1 MGPGIIDSR
10 VARGMKAQRAL
21 LNART
26 SAGERCIGWKVGFG
40 APAALAKM
48 SLDAPLVGFLTDRAI
63 LQSGAAIALE
73 AWKKAAAEPEIAV
86 HLGSDLG
93 GNANHTEIAAAI
105 AGIGPA
111 IELADVDFPPDDV
124 EAILAGNIYQRHVI
138 FGRCDTTRA
147 GGRLDRLV
155 GRVIRNGV
163 EVARTADPQALTGEL
178 IAIVRHVAD
187 TLAACDERLRAGQRI
202 ITGSIVPPLWIT
214 PGEEMVFALDP
225 VDTVS
230 VRFPGQ
236 RVA

>member
-1 MGPGIIDSR
+1 MGHRISDPR
-10 VARGMKAQRAL
+10 VARGMEAQRAL
-21 LNART
+21 FDTRIA
-26 SAGERCIGWKVGFG
+26 AGAQRIGWKVGFG

-63 LQSGAAIALE
+63 LQSGAMIALD
-73 AWKKAAAEPEIAV
+73 AWKKPAAEPEIAV
-86 HLGSDLG
+86 HLGADLG
-93 GNANHTEIAAAI
+93 RDAGRAEVEAAI

-111 IELADVDFPPDDV
+111 IELADVDFPPNDV

-147 GGRLDRLV
+147 GGRLDGLV
-155 GRVIRNGV
+155 GRVIRDGV
-163 EVARTADPQALTGEL
+163 EIARTEDPEALTGEL

-202 ITGSIVPPLWIT
+202 ITGSIVPPLWVT
-214 PGEEMVFALDP
+214 PDEELVFVLDP

-230 VRFPGQ
+230 VRFSGQ
-236 RVA
+236 RAA